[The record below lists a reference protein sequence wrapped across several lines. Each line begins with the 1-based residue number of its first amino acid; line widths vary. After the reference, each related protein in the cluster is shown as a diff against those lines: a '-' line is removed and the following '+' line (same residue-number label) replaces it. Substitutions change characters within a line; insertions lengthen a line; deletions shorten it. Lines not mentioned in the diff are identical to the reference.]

1 VLATATA
8 LVSGLVNPGL
18 DRMRFTFSTIGLA
31 AAAAISATAA
41 PAARPAPK
49 DGAPPAAMQSMLG
62 CRALTDSAARLAC
75 YDKAAATIAQAIS
88 AKELVMI
95 DKAKATEVK
104 RSLFGYSA
112 PDFAG
117 LLGGGEVK
125 QIEGVVA
132 SAFTNRDGG
141 WTVRLADGSTW
152 TQNDDTPIALPPR
165 KGDKVTIRRGTLNS
179 YFLRVGSQPGV
190 KAHRIN

>member
-1 VLATATA
+1 
-8 LVSGLVNPGL
+8 
-18 DRMRFTFSTIGLA
+18 MRFTFSTIGLT
-31 AAAAISATAA
+31 AAAAILATAA
-41 PAARPAPK
+41 PAAPSARG
-49 DGAPPAAMQSMLG
+49 DSAPPAAMQSMLA

-75 YDKAAATIAQAIS
+75 YDKAAATISDAIN

-95 DKAKATEVK
+95 DKAKAAEVK

-112 PDFAG
+112 PNFAG

-125 QIEGVVA
+125 QVEGVVA

-141 WTVRLADGSTW
+141 WTVKLADGSTW
-152 TQNDDTPIALPPR
+152 TQNDDAPIALPPR

-179 YFLRVGSQPGV
+179 YFLRIGSQPGV

>member
-1 VLATATA
+1 MPHPPVTFFLIAA
-8 LVSGLVNPGL
+8 GLL
-18 DRMRFTFSTIGLA
+18 
-31 AAAAISATAA
+31 AA
-41 PAARPAPK
+41 PASAAQRPAA
-49 DGAPPAAMQSMLG
+49 GSAQPAVVQSLLT
-62 CRALTDSAARLAC
+62 CRALADATARLAC
-75 YDKAAATIAQAIS
+75 FDKAAAGVAQAI
-88 AKELVMI
+88 ATKELVMI

-117 LLGGGEVK
+117 LLGGGDVK
-125 QIEGVVA
+125 QIEGVVT
-132 SAFTNRDGG
+132 SAFTNGEGG

-152 TQNDDTPIALPPR
+152 TQNDDAPIALPPR

-179 YFLRVGSQPGV
+179 YFLRIAGQPGV

>member
-1 VLATATA
+1 MPSRLSSIVF
-8 LVSGLVNPGL
+8 V
-18 DRMRFTFSTIGLA
+18 LA
-31 AAAAISATAA
+31 AAMAGSAAF
-41 PAARPAPK
+41 AARPSTSGGP
-49 DGAPPAAMQSMLG
+49 PPAVVQSLLG

-75 YDKAAATIAQAIS
+75 YDKAAASVASAIDT
-88 AKELVMI
+88 KELVLI
-95 DKAKATEVK
+95 DKVKATQVK

-117 LLGGGEVK
+117 LLGGGEIK
-125 QIEGVVA
+125 QVDGVVTA
-132 SAFTNRDGG
+132 AFQNGDGG
-141 WTVRLADGSTW
+141 WTVKLADGSTW

-179 YFLRVGSQPGV
+179 YFLRFGGQPGV

>member
-1 VLATATA
+1 MLVTAPALVSGLFNPGLHHMRLTLRTTSLALAAAILATATA
-8 LVSGLVNPGL
+8 
-18 DRMRFTFSTIGLA
+18 
-31 AAAAISATAA
+31 
-41 PAARPAPK
+41 AARPAP
-49 DGAPPAAMQSMLG
+49 DDRTPPAVMQSMLG

-125 QIEGVVA
+125 QVEGVVT

-141 WTVRLADGSTW
+141 WTIKLADGSTW

-179 YFLRVGSQPGV
+179 YFLRIGNQPGV